1 MVSQSGK
8 FHIHYDLSGLDS
20 PILDDSNLNG
30 LPDYIEE
37 VGIAADYVDSILV
50 DVMNF
55 LPVNPDDDGVYDIY
69 VEDLGLGYYGVNNL
83 DFNSLGE
90 HTGSSYIKIDN
101 KYEEGDYYTSG
112 LDAMKVTVA
121 HEYFHAIQRSY
132 QLQFTTESLFF
143 FEMSSTWIE
152 DIIYPNVNDYIDSGW
167 LSTFYNN
174 PNKDIR
180 ETDGYSIALYAHF
193 LSSIIDQDNNYE
205 NSIIKKVWED
215 FSITNNAFISLN
227 NILSSPDYSTTFIET
242 WLMFLTR
249 NLFNGKYDDLENDF
263 YYYEDQIYAMPITTN
278 NSQNLDGPISDIIFL
293 NNESISL
300 STYEPFPNFFI
311 NISGL
316 NENFVQS
323 IILENN
329 QGYPSLYSYSIEN
342 SDYYRISDD
351 ISKIHLNIG
360 SETED
365 EFELFLDVLK
375 FDYGDINQN
384 NFINVV
390 DIIYIINY
398 IFNDLVLNDFHIIL
412 SDLNIDNNIDILDVI
427 EIVNIITE

>member
-20 PILDDSNLNG
+20 PNLDDSNLNG

-69 VEDLGLGYYGVNNL
+69 VEDLGVGYYGVNNL

-90 HTGSSYIKIDN
+90 HVGSSYIKIDN

-121 HEYFHAIQRSY
+121 HEFFHAIQRSY

-263 YYYEDQIYAMPITTN
+263 YYYEDQIYAMPISTI

-398 IFNDLVLNDFHIIL
+398 IFNDLVLNDFQIIL